1 MANIPDTVVVLLVI
15 IGSGAMVVIGKA
27 IHMRHYGNR
36 DADEE
41 AKLFQ
46 IQNEQKE
53 YMRLVRMQNLA
64 WADREARDAHR
75 AVRQGR
81 HDAEPR
87 YDHSSNDT
95 RAEYMSA
102 SASTDEKGKGSK
114 VGVMDYGSRGQVSCP
129 KAIE

>member
-1 MANIPDTVVVLLVI
+1 
-15 IGSGAMVVIGKA
+15 
-27 IHMRHYGNR
+27 MRHYGNR

-81 HDAEPR
+81 HDV
-87 YDHSSNDT
+87 S
-95 RAEYMSA
+95 
-102 SASTDEKGKGSK
+102 DESLPIQTSL
-114 VGVMDYGSRGQVSCP
+114 VR
-129 KAIE
+129 